1 MRVRQNIPGHRP
13 YGGHGPSGRTTVR
26 QDFLKNSQG
35 NLSCLRESSGRDGTF
50 NVISLCCSSS
60 IHLML
65 YLLKWMWLVVEIGH
79 LMCFNRWIHCFINL
93 KDDIHCDFFFEWIQ
107 WMIWFQ
113 MGTLC
118 DLSLSWIYLM
128 VLRFMVEKLE
138 WHPKL
143 NVHWVFKWK
152 PRVWVVGFGL
162 VNSLALVHFYI
173 FYFFLFN
180 LAFLVHV

>member
-1 MRVRQNIPGHRP
+1 MKPLHWWQSH
-13 YGGHGPSGRTTVR
+13 
-26 QDFLKNSQG
+26 
-35 NLSCLRESSGRDGTF
+35 SCSTICTF
-50 NVISLCCSSS
+50 NAISLCCSSS

-65 YLLKWMWLVVEIGH
+65 YLLQWMWLVVEIGH
-79 LMCFNRWIHCFINL
+79 LMCFNRWIHCFIVLN
-93 KDDIHCDFFFEWIQ
+93 DDIHCDLFIEWIQ

-118 DLSLSWIYLM
+118 DLSLSWIHSM
-128 VLRFMVEKLE
+128 VLRFMVKKIE

-143 NVHWVFKWK
+143 NVLWVFKWK

-162 VNSLALVHFYI
+162 VNPLALVPFYI
-173 FYFFLFN
+173 LHFFLFY